1 MIANF
6 KKRVEGERVSIRFSS
21 IAGWNSVVPY
31 KIIEAW
37 TEEMFNGDWHGIA
50 RFKYDGRDL
59 IDKIPA
65 EFIVELRFHNP
76 PEVFECMMYLR
87 KNGHQIEAMG
97 VDKNDVRTMY
107 GWIAQVNKLIKI
119 ADENILDK

>member
-1 MIANF
+1 MITNF
-6 KKRVEGERVSIRFSS
+6 SKRVEGERVSIRFSN
-21 IAGWNSVVPY
+21 IAGYNSVVPY
-31 KIIEAW
+31 KIVEAW
-37 TEEMFNGDWHGIA
+37 TEDMVNLDWCAIA

-59 IDKIPA
+59 IDRIPP

-76 PEVFECMMYLR
+76 QEIFECMMFLR
-87 KNGHQIEAMG
+87 KNGHHIESMG

-107 GWIAQVNKLIKI
+107 GWIAQINKLIKI

>member
-1 MIANF
+1 MITNF

-21 IAGWNSVVPY
+21 IAGWHSVVPY
-31 KIIEAW
+31 EIREAW

-50 RFKYDGRDL
+50 RFKYGGHDL
-59 IDKIPA
+59 IDRIPP

-87 KNGHQIEAMG
+87 KNGQQIEAMG